1 MPLFHT
7 NALTAVCYHHYQWN
21 VFIIP
26 VSLNTQRNTRY
37 LFQNKISHHVD
48 QGMKRARE
56 ATKGMKRSMW
66 RTDNAKYGTSHIS
79 DVPLDLV
86 NNSISTAEAN
96 KWKFQGGNFPHLTN
110 ITNLQLA
117 SQAPPAHHLVRLLG
131 HNSKAT
137 WTWSSGGHLWHLWH
151 LSQVTW
157 PPRQWSTAWLTRPW
171 NALLI
176 GSWLKCVVE
185 QCYILS

>member
-26 VSLNTQRNTRY
+26 VSLNTQRNTRF

-137 WTWSSGGHLWHLWH
+137 WTWSSGGHLWHQR
-151 LSQVTW
+151 QVTW
-157 PPRQWSTAWLTRPW
+157 PPRQWSTTWLTRPW

-176 GSWLKCVVE
+176 GCWLKCVVE
-185 QCYILS
+185 QCYILA